1 MYLLFQLTFPSPTQ
15 SASKNNYLRRL
26 KLLCGRLMD
35 GQKNDSELI
44 LLSLCQPAY
53 AADTEATEAQ
63 FMNDHP
69 EYSGFL
75 LVSYIYHILYIWSK
89 MFIVL

>member
-1 MYLLFQLTFPSPTQ
+1 
-15 SASKNNYLRRL
+15 
-26 KLLCGRLMD
+26 MD

-89 MFIVL
+89 MFIVLWILPTTISFVNFMTINMLA